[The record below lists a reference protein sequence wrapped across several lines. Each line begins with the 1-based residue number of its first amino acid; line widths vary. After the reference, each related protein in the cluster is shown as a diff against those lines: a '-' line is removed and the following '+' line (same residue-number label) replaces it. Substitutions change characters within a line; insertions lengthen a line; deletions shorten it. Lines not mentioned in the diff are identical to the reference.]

1 MHEMDKINAIYNNA
15 ITISDFTT
23 AQSQFQTMG
32 LDGSAGTTL
41 QSGQSYYAADINRN
55 KTIDGGD
62 LPRLLAQVAGFDTL
76 FTLPAQYTV
85 GSGGWMSLP
94 TWNTESANTRG
105 GEVEWATVT
114 VGTNSS
120 TLFVDMREFP
130 AGTTPNMIKG
140 FQLLDLYSGPVEFLS
155 NDNTWAQYRIPS
167 TLEKLADNSSVFL
180 PFIRLKNTDE
190 YGLKAEFTFNTSV
203 DASWDVITAANWNT
217 ITIPKFTF
225 TTGAANSNQL
235 LDLSYLVWGDV
246 NRSHSSQ
253 VTTTNGSSITMKT
266 NAVTSLSTNTAYKT
280 MSANIS
286 NFVNTNANITSIDVN
301 LTNLTVTS
309 NTIEIPVNINT
320 KGANVGGMQFQ
331 FEYDPAKIKFEE
343 LKTELPDG
351 WYIFANSKNG
361 KVKFGAIDNQKK
373 ATYNGNTVPFRLKFS
388 TIGNGIDIL
397 TSVKVSPTMDA
408 SATNGTQLGIN
419 LNTTQIKLTG
429 YNNF

>member
-1 MHEMDKINAIYNNA
+1 
-15 ITISDFTT
+15 
-23 AQSQFQTMG
+23 MG
-32 LDGSAGTTL
+32 LDGSAGTIL

-76 FTLPAQYTV
+76 FTLPSQYTV

-114 VGTNSS
+114 VGNNSS

-180 PFIRLKNTDE
+180 PFIRLMNTNE

-309 NTIEIPVNINT
+309 NTIEIPVNVNT

-388 TIGNGIDIL
+388 TIGNGIDRTWGYGNKGDIEIHL
-397 TSVKVSPTMDA
+397 FRSIALMCRMK
-408 SATNGTQLGIN
+408 
-419 LNTTQIKLTG
+419 IKKE
-429 YNNF
+429 